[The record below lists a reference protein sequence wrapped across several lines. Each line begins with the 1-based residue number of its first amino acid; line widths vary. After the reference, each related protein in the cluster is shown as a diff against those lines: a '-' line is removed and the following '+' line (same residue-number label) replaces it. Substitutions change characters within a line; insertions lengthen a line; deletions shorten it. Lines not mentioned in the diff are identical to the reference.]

1 MKKSTKKL
9 TVAAVLCAATF
20 VVMLV
25 GSIFDVMDLSA
36 AALASFAVIFAVIEL
51 GGAYPVLVWLVTSSA
66 AMLLLPNK
74 LPAIYFA
81 LFFGYYPIL
90 KNVFER
96 LNKILCWVLKLM
108 VFNAALAAVCALSAF
123 FVGAEQEV
131 LTVTPWLFLIGTPVF
146 VMYDIALTKVI
157 FSYMRVW
164 KHKYKIKI

>member
-81 LFFGYYPIL
+81 LFFCDLGQFIHNFGHL
-90 KNVFER
+90 DIGFVSCR
-96 LNKILCWVLKLM
+96 NKR
-108 VFNAALAAVCALSAF
+108 
-123 FVGAEQEV
+123 FVRCFVSGASV
-131 LTVTPWLFLIGTPVF
+131 VHI
-146 VMYDIALTKVI
+146 
-157 FSYMRVW
+157 
-164 KHKYKIKI
+164 